1 MTVVID
7 IREIMKNSIFYLALV
22 LLMVSCKK
30 DKVPVPPTTPI
41 VEPTKWGN
49 IAGAYKVYDTIGAF
63 IYDMNIAYIPG
74 KKIGPSNIVDSLCL
88 TNLDDKFN
96 YIQGQQSSYF
106 SPAHHYYYYYIDIG
120 AHQPILDKHN
130 KKWHLFPLGVDNEM
144 IWHNDTIVFHFSIH
158 NILYYIG
165 DAVPYEF
172 SKKKQIAV
180 KQH

>member
-1 MTVVID
+1 M
-7 IREIMKNSIFYLALV
+7 RNLNFYLALT
-22 LLMVSCKK
+22 LLTLSCKK
-30 DKVPVPPTTPI
+30 DKVSVPTITPS
-41 VEPTKWGN
+41 VEPTKWEN
-49 IAGAYKVYDTIGAF
+49 IAGDYKVFDTVGIF
-63 IYDMNIAYIPG
+63 LYDMTIAYVPG
-74 KKIGPSNIVDSLCL
+74 KKIGPSNIVDSLYF

-96 YIQGQQSSYF
+96 YIQVQQSSYF
-106 SPAHHYYYYYIDIG
+106 SPTHYYYYYVDIG
-120 AHQPILDKHN
+120 AHQPILDKNN
-130 KKWHLFPLGVDNEM
+130 KRWHLFPLGVGNEM

>member
-1 MTVVID
+1 
-7 IREIMKNSIFYLALV
+7 MKNSIFYLALV

-41 VEPTKWGN
+41 VEPTKWEN
-49 IAGAYKVYDTIGAF
+49 IAGDYKVYDTVGMF
-63 IYDMNIAYIPG
+63 LYDMNIAYVPG
-74 KKIGPSNIVDSLCL
+74 KKISPSNIVDSLHF
-88 TNLDDKFN
+88 TNLDDKFS
-96 YIQGQQSSYF
+96 YSQPQSTNGNL
-106 SPAHHYYYYYIDIG
+106 YYYYYVEIG
-120 AHQPILDKHN
+120 AYQPILDKHN
-130 KKWHLFPLGVDNEM
+130 KRWHLFPLSVGNEM